1 MAKRRP
7 RSPAPPPE
15 RRTIA
20 ERWRAFRDSTGLSQ
34 DEWAK
39 LLGCSRTRVFQL
51 ETGKVAVSAD
61 DIAIVLK
68 RYPQLN
74 VTALVTGT
82 LPSDYPSASFQ
93 YFLAD
98 LAHVADAIG
107 AQDGRILTAWRHDHA
122 QILHLY
128 EALKSRN
135 LKPTDSHAREL
146 VTTTLRGLMSRI

>member
-1 MAKRRP
+1 MPKRRRRTP
-7 RSPAPPPE
+7 PPPPE
-15 RRTIA
+15 RRAIA
-20 ERWRAFRDSTGLSQ
+20 ERWRAFRDSTGLTQ

-51 ETGKVAVSAD
+51 EMAKVAVSAD

-68 RYPQLN
+68 RFPQLN

-82 LPSDYPSASFQ
+82 LPSDYPSAAFQ

-98 LAHVADAIG
+98 LAHAADALG
-107 AQDGRILTAWRHDHA
+107 SQDSRILTAWRHDHA

-135 LKPTDSHAREL
+135 LKPTDSQAREL
-146 VTTTLRGLMSRI
+146 VTTNLRGLMTRI